1 MRCVSFCCRNIPQ
14 GGLGLAARLRSGT
27 RGGARSARRG
37 RRELALL
44 SLDRLAHGGLLGL
57 CGGSAGFF
65 RVLLT
70 LERVA
75 KVLEAHSESDVDE
88 RCSDV
93 EGIKDAEF

>member
-1 MRCVSFCCRNIPQ
+1 M
-14 GGLGLAARLRSGT
+14 
-27 RGGARSARRG
+27 
-37 RRELALL
+37 ALL

-70 LERVA
+70 LEGVA

-93 EGIKDAEF
+93 EEIKDAEFWLKVSQKAPRRDNSRVWRAHKYSGVVKQ